1 MAAIDK
7 KRVQPPP
14 ILYKYCNLETAKYII
29 NDRRLKLSFLADFND
44 VMELAPTWNASGD
57 FKYIDP
63 QIITDEIK
71 KISSK
76 KNLSSQEQ
84 FYIAASVIC
93 RLYGRKFPERNNFSE
108 QEQFLKDPS
117 NFYILSELM
126 RRQCLCTC
134 FSENYNIDL
143 MWSHYAD
150 KHSGICIGFKTTAFR
165 NAEKFVKIA
174 YRRKRITIKCDS
186 NQLHG
191 SHESAYT
198 KGKQWKYE
206 KEWRIVKAFEQSAF
220 NFSEEQLFQFNIKR
234 ENDSFFLPFTDSAI
248 QEIYFGIKSPSSIIE
263 EIRNITPASVSFYRI
278 IPDKCEFSLTKQKI

>member
-1 MAAIDK
+1 MK
-7 KRVQPPP
+7 
-14 ILYKYCNLETAKYII
+14 KYII
-29 NDRRLKLSFLADFND
+29 SVLLAAVAFVSCEKYETVKDVNNDFKVNFEAFWNMVNEQYCYLGYKNIDWDAVRSEMLPRVEAAKSEQEFFKVLASALDYLRDGHVAMFSPFQRYVCNTYTIDENGNKYPSNYNSTVIKENYLTERFVTMSGKIYGEIERDGHKFAYIYYDDFSTMFLE
-44 VMELAPTWNASGD
+44 VD

-134 FSENYNIDL
+134 FSENYNI
-143 MWSHYAD
+143 
-150 KHSGICIGFKTTAFR
+150 I
-165 NAEKFVKIA
+165 EFV
-174 YRRKRITIKCDS
+174 
-186 NQLHG
+186 L
-191 SHESAYT
+191 
-198 KGKQWKYE
+198 
-206 KEWRIVKAFEQSAF
+206 
-220 NFSEEQLFQFNIKR
+220 
-234 ENDSFFLPFTDSAI
+234 
-248 QEIYFGIKSPSSIIE
+248 
-263 EIRNITPASVSFYRI
+263 
-278 IPDKCEFSLTKQKI
+278 